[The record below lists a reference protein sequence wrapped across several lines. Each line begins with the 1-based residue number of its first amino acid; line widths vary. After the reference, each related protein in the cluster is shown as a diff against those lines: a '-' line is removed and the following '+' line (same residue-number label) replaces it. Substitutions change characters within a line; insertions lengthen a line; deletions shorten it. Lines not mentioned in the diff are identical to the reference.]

1 MDKLNTRVQA
11 VEEYIKS
18 LITAEMDQYVKGEWL
33 GLVRSKLRDIA

>member
-1 MDKLNTRVQA
+1 MDKLDSRVQA

-18 LITAEMDQYVKGEWL
+18 LIAAEMDQFVKGEWL